1 MRPYLTVG
9 TLFLSRRG
17 AEEVVERANCL
28 MTSDEMQRALMR
40 ISHEILE
47 QNDDLQSLYLVGIH
61 RRGIPLA
68 ERIQRNLE
76 KIEGIKVP
84 LGTLDITFYR
94 DDLSLLSESP
104 MVGETRIQTTVHD
117 HRIILVDDVIYTGRT
132 VRAAIEALFDL
143 GRPRKIELACLID
156 RGHRELPIR
165 PNYVGK
171 NLPTSRSERVEV
183 ILNEVD
189 RGEEGVY
196 LFKDGGSSH
205 AK

>member
-1 MRPYLTVG
+1 
-9 TLFLSRRG
+9 
-17 AEEVVERANCL
+17 

-171 NLPTSRSERVEV
+171 NLPTSRSEHVEV

>member
-1 MRPYLTVG
+1 M
-9 TLFLSRRG
+9 
-17 AEEVVERANCL
+17 EQANCL
-28 MTSDEMQRALMR
+28 MTSEEIQRALMR

-47 QNDDLQSLYLVGIH
+47 QNDDVHSIYLVGIH

-68 ERIQRNLE
+68 ERIRKNLE
-76 KIEGIKVP
+76 SIEGVKVP
-84 LGTLDITFYR
+84 MGTLDITFYR

-104 MVGETRIQTTVHD
+104 IVGETRIQTTVQD

-143 GRPRKIELACLID
+143 GRPHKIELACLID

-171 NLPTSRSERVEV
+171 NIPTSRSERVEV
-183 ILNEVD
+183 FLEEVD
-189 RGEEGVY
+189 DGDEGVY
-196 LFKDGGSSH
+196 LFKDGGTFH